1 MFPAKELSFLVV
13 GLLKDT
19 QDVVSGL
26 KTSALEFSFPGL
38 WTILYW
44 YALRMNAQHCSL
56 AEARRYCIVFPKQVL
71 QGFVICEDRELVTQ
85 QEIVELLYS
94 KNDS

>member
-19 QDVVSGL
+19 QEVVSRL

-38 WTILYW
+38 TILYW
-44 YALRMNAQHCSL
+44 YALRMNAQHCSI